1 MPKPAPDVEVQ
12 QEEPQKEQQID
23 AVIVIRTKQPDG
35 SITTEV
41 MVQGAV
47 ELDQVQT
54 LLELAV
60 RGWRK
65 RIGLVD

>member
-1 MPKPAPDVEVQ
+1 MEEVIDVEPN
-12 QEEPQKEQQID
+12 EEPQKPIDGVFVAKVVDEQGNI
-23 AVIVIRTKQPDG
+23 
-35 SITTEV
+35 STEI
-41 MVQGAV
+41 MMNGEVQAT
-47 ELDQVQT
+47 EVQT